1 MNDRLQSIRDAAA
14 RLRAR
19 LPGFSRRAT
28 ANVDANADGAG
39 NGGGSR
45 GGADFGAPM
54 RRAGSGLVRALP
66 WLAGLTAAA
75 GAVALLVAH
84 PPIHE
89 VPRGEVSLRTNAL
102 TGGQSIAHSGSML
115 ALPGLHDVRDLP
127 LRDRSYH
134 PTRFARA
141 NGEAP
146 LQSVEGLSLGL
157 DLTVRWAVDGTRLP
171 QLAASLPE
179 DIEGEVIAPALQ
191 GIVYRQI
198 ATHTVREIFSTQ
210 RGPIQAALEGELRR
224 KLAAD
229 GIVLRG
235 LEIGNVDLP
244 MEYRQGLERLL
255 SEGLASEKMRYT
267 LELKEKQVKQ
277 TELEAAADKVRRET
291 AAEAAAREQVIAA
304 KGQEEAMKHVLPFK
318 QRQVE
323 QRQLE
328 AEAERVA
335 RVRTAEGNA
344 QARGI
349 EADGEAKAREK
360 LADAEAYR
368 QSRIGKVAV
377 EQMAAEGA
385 LLSRHP
391 LLIQKAMADKLSD
404 KVQVI
409 IAPPPADGGFIGKTL
424 LGGRDAPADKPQG
437 DGEAVPQGTG
447 AQ

>member
-1 MNDRLQSIRDAAA
+1 MNDRLQSIRNAAA
-14 RLRAR
+14 RLKAR
-19 LPGFSRRAT
+19 LPGFSRRADAGLGTDLGDEGAGLERTT
-28 ANVDANADGAG
+28 AGADG
-39 NGGGSR
+39 
-45 GGADFGAPM
+45 FGQ
-54 RRAGSGLVRALP
+54 RAGAGLVRALP
-66 WLAGLTAAA
+66 WLAGLTAVA
-75 GAVALLVAH
+75 GAVALLVMH
-84 PPIHE
+84 PPVHE
-89 VPRGEVSLRTNAL
+89 VPRGAVTLRTNTL
-102 TGGQSIAHSGSML
+102 TGGVTEARSGSVL
-115 ALPGLHDVRDLP
+115 KLPGLHEVRDLP
-127 LRDRSYH
+127 VRDRSYH

-141 NGEAP
+141 DGEAP
-146 LQSVEGLSLGL
+146 LQSLEGLSLGL
-157 DLTVRWAVDGTRLP
+157 DLTVRWTVDPSRLP
-171 QLAASLPE
+171 QLAASLPD
-179 DIEGEVIAPALQ
+179 DIEGDVIAPALQ

-224 KLAAD
+224 KLALD

-244 MEYRQGLERLL
+244 HEYREGLENLL
-255 SEGLASEKMRYT
+255 AEGLASEKMRYT

-277 TELEAAADKVRRET
+277 TELEAAAEKVRRET
-291 AAEAAAREQVIAA
+291 AAEASAREQVIAA

-335 RVRTAEGNA
+335 RVRMAEGNA

-368 QSRIGKVAV
+368 QTRIGKVAV
-377 EQMAAEGA
+377 DQMAAEGA

-424 LGGRDAPADKPQG
+424 LGTKQEPAQ
-437 DGEAVPQGTG
+437 EQG

>member
-1 MNDRLQSIRDAAA
+1 MKGAA
-14 RLRAR
+14 
-19 LPGFSRRAT
+19 
-28 ANVDANADGAG
+28 
-39 NGGGSR
+39 GG
-45 GGADFGAPM
+45 
-54 RRAGSGLVRALP
+54 LLRALP
-66 WLAGLTAAA
+66 WLAGLTAVA

-102 TGGQSIAHSGSML
+102 TGGVAEARTGSL
-115 ALPGLHDVRDLP
+115 LVIPGLHDVRDLP

-146 LQSVEGLSLGL
+146 LQSLEGLSLGL
-157 DLTVRWAVDGTRLP
+157 DLTVRWTVDPARLA
-171 QLAASLPE
+171 QLATSLPD
-179 DIEGEVIAPALQ
+179 DIEADVIAPALQ

-235 LEIGNVDLP
+235 VDIGNVDLP
-244 MEYRQGLERLL
+244 AEYRQGLEGLL
-255 SEGLASEKMRYT
+255 AEGLASEKMRYT

-304 KGQEEAMKHVLPFK
+304 RGQEEAMKHVLPFK

-335 RVRTAEGNA
+335 RVRMAEGNA

-368 QSRIGKVAV
+368 QTRIGKVAV
-377 EQMAAEGA
+377 DQMAAEGA

-424 LGGRDAPADKPQG
+424 LGARNER
-437 DGEAVPQGTG
+437 GETASEG
-447 AQ
+447 AAQ